1 MRSKAEMRKSSK
13 QSFRGHNSA
22 GGFSLVEITLVVF
35 VMSVL
40 AAITVPNV
48 MVTISNVKLRGTAS
62 DLAGLMQQAR
72 IMAAKNNP
80 QIPPAYAIKYA
91 VLNGTQSA
99 YVDLNGSGA
108 WNGTA
113 IVNGV
118 SMTEPVIAFGGRVI
132 PAPAPPAGSG
142 GQPPAYVLVGDSSTG
157 GPFTNANTL
166 AFTPRGLPCDY
177 SAPPACASPAPSY
190 FVYYLTDTRIG
201 NPGWAAVVVTKGGRT
216 KVVMWN
222 GTSWN

>member
-1 MRSKAEMRKSSK
+1 MANNYK
-13 QSFRGHNSA
+13 QSFKRHKRS
-22 GGFSLVEITLVVF
+22 GGFSLIEITLVVF

-48 MVTISNVKLRGTAS
+48 MLTVSNVKLRGSAA
-62 DLAGLMQQAR
+62 DLAGMMQQAR

-80 QIPPAYAIKYA
+80 QNPPAYAIKFA

-99 YVDLNGSGA
+99 YVDLNGTGT

-118 SMTEPVIAFGGRVI
+118 SMSEPVIGFGGTVK
-132 PAPAPPAGSG
+132 PAPAPPTGSG

-166 AFTPRGLPCDY
+166 AFSPRGLPCDY
-177 SAPPACASPAPSY
+177 SAPPACTTPAPSY
-190 FVYYLTDTRIG
+190 FVYYLTDTRVG

-222 GTSWN
+222 GASWN

>member
-1 MRSKAEMRKSSK
+1 MITMNKINHRARK
-13 QSFRGHNSA
+13 QRGRTA
-22 GGFSLVEITLVVF
+22 GFSLVEITLVVF

-48 MVTISNVKLRGTAS
+48 MLTVSNVKLRGTAA

-80 QIPPAYAIKYA
+80 QNPPAYAVRYA
-91 VLNGTQSA
+91 VLNGAQSA
-99 YVDLNGSGA
+99 YVDLNGTGT

-118 SMTEPVIAFGGRVI
+118 SMYEPVITFGTSVV
-132 PAPAPPAGSG
+132 PAAAPPTGTG
-142 GQPPAYVLVGDSSTG
+142 GQPTPYVLTGDSSTG

-190 FVYYLTDTRIG
+190 FVYYLTDTRMG

-222 GTSWN
+222 GASWN

>member
-1 MRSKAEMRKSSK
+1 MMKTNNTCYQASKHRGRS
-13 QSFRGHNSA
+13 

-48 MVTISNVKLRGTAS
+48 MLTISNVKLRGTAA
-62 DLAGLMQQAR
+62 DVAGLMQQAR

-80 QIPPAYAIKYA
+80 QNPPAYAIKFA

-99 YVDLNGSGA
+99 YVDLNGTGT
-108 WNGTA
+108 WNSTA
-113 IVNGV
+113 VVNGV
-118 SMTEPVIAFGGRVI
+118 NTYEPIVGFGGTVK
-132 PAPAPPAGSG
+132 PAPAPPNGSG
-142 GQPPAYVLVGDSSTG
+142 GQPPAYVLAGDSSTG

-166 AFTPRGLPCDY
+166 AFSPRGLPCDY
-177 SAPPACASPAPSY
+177 SAPPACATPAPSY

>member
-1 MRSKAEMRKSSK
+1 MITMSKINHQARK
-13 QSFRGHNSA
+13 QRGRTT
-22 GGFSLVEITLVVF
+22 GFSMVEITLVIF

-48 MVTISNVKLRGTAS
+48 MLTISNVKLRGTAG
-62 DLAGLMQQAR
+62 DLAGMMQQAR

-80 QIPPAYAIKYA
+80 QVPPAYAIRYA
-91 VLNGTQSA
+91 VLNGAQSA
-99 YVDLNGSGA
+99 YVDLNGDST
-108 WNGTA
+108 WDGTA
-113 IVNGV
+113 VVNGV
-118 SMTEPVIAFGGRVI
+118 TMSEPVIAFGGRVI
-132 PAPAPPAGSG
+132 PAPAPPSGSG
-142 GQPPAYVLVGDSSTG
+142 GQPTPYVLVGDSSTG

-166 AFTPRGLPCDY
+166 AFSPRGLPCDY
-177 SAPPACASPAPSY
+177 SAPPACATPAPSY

-222 GTSWN
+222 GTGWN

>member
-1 MRSKAEMRKSSK
+1 MANNYK
-13 QSFRGHNSA
+13 QSFKRHKRS

-48 MVTISNVKLRGTAS
+48 MLTVSNVKLRGTAA

-80 QIPPAYAIKYA
+80 QNPPAYAIKFA
-91 VLNGTQSA
+91 VLNGTPSA
-99 YVDLNGSGA
+99 YVDLNGTGA

-118 SMTEPVIAFGGRVI
+118 SMSEPVIAFGGTVKL
-132 PAPAPPAGSG
+132 APAPPTGSG

-157 GPFTNANTL
+157 GPFSNANTL
-166 AFTPRGLPCDY
+166 AFSPRGLPCDY
-177 SAPPACASPAPSY
+177 SAPPTCTSPAPSY
-190 FVYYLTDTRIG
+190 FVYYLTDTRMG

-216 KVVMWN
+216 KVVTWN
-222 GTSWN
+222 GASWN

>member
-1 MRSKAEMRKSSK
+1 MANNYK
-13 QSFRGHNSA
+13 QSFKRHKRS

-48 MVTISNVKLRGTAS
+48 MLTVSNVKLRGTAA

-80 QIPPAYAIKYA
+80 QNPPAYAIKFA
-91 VLNGTQSA
+91 VLNGTPSA
-99 YVDLNGSGA
+99 YVDLNGTGA

-118 SMTEPVIAFGGRVI
+118 SMYEPVIAFGGTVKL
-132 PAPAPPAGSG
+132 APAP
-142 GQPPAYVLVGDSSTG
+142 QP
-157 GPFTNANTL
+157 
-166 AFTPRGLPCDY
+166 
-177 SAPPACASPAPSY
+177 
-190 FVYYLTDTRIG
+190 
-201 NPGWAAVVVTKGGRT
+201 AAVDSACVTFWWATAALADRSATQYPGILAKRLA
-216 KVVMWN
+216 V
-222 GTSWN
+222 